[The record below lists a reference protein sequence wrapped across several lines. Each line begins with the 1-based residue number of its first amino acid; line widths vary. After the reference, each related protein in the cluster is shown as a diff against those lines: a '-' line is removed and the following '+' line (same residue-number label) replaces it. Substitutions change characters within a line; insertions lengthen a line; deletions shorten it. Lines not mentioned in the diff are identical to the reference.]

1 MLTTKKDGAL
11 SAQARMTP
19 AASAAGLGARM
30 ERYKY
35 FYILLLPAIVFYFVF
50 NYVPMYGIV
59 LAFKHTGSTRPARWV
74 TCRWSATSA
83 SS

>member
-1 MLTTKKDGAL
+1 M
-11 SAQARMTP
+11 P
-19 AASAAGLGARM
+19 ASTAGLGARL

-35 FYILLLPAIVFYFVF
+35 FYILLLPAVLFYFVF

-59 LAFKHTGSTRPARWV
+59 LAFKRTTASTRRARSA
-74 TCRWSATSA
+74 TCRCSVTSA